1 LVIAHVI
8 FDCDGVLIDSEKIS
22 MAVDMALL
30 AENGIHLTEA
40 EMYLRFI
47 GPTFEDMVAE
57 LELEHGKTLPPDLSA
72 RKDGMMLE
80 LYRRGLKPVP
90 GVIPMLRKLALP
102 KSIGTNGPRDR
113 ALEALQITGLA
124 PFFGERLTTYE
135 DVRNPKP
142 APDVYQ
148 LAAQRAGFQPSECL
162 VVEDS
167 VTGATAALAAGCK
180 VIGFTGVAHDHMAK
194 ARELQAVGIP
204 HVIHDMGELLAAI
217 SPIAA

>member
-22 MAVDMALL
+22 MAVDLALL
-30 AENGIHLTEA
+30 AENGIDLTEA
-40 EMYLRFI
+40 EMYLRFV

-57 LELEHGKTLPPDLSA
+57 LEREYKKTLPPDLSA
-72 RKDGMMLE
+72 RKDGMMIE
-80 LYRRGLKPVP
+80 LYRHELKPVP

-113 ALEALQITGLA
+113 ALEALRLTGLT
-124 PFFGERLTTYE
+124 PFFGDRLTTYE
-135 DVRNPKP
+135 DVKNPKP

-148 LAAQRAGFQPSECL
+148 LAAQRAGFQPAHCI

-167 VTGATAALAAGCK
+167 VTGASAALAAGCK
-180 VIGFTGVAHDHMAK
+180 VIGFTGVAHDPLAK
-194 ARELQAVGIP
+194 ARELKALGVA

>member
-1 LVIAHVI
+1 MISHVI

-22 MAVDMALL
+22 MAVDLALL

-40 EMYLRFI
+40 EMYLRFV

-57 LELEHGKTLPPDLSA
+57 LEREHKKILPPDLNA
-72 RKDGMMLE
+72 RKDVMMLE
-80 LYRRGLKPVP
+80 LYRRDLKPVP

-113 ALEALQITGLA
+113 ALEALRLTGLE
-124 PFFGERLTTYE
+124 PFFGDRLTTYE
-135 DVRNPKP
+135 DVKNPKP

-148 LAAQRAGFQPSECL
+148 LAASRAGFTPSHCL

-180 VIGFTGVAHDHMAK
+180 VIGFTGVAHDPAAK
-194 ARELQAVGIP
+194 ARELKDLGVS
-204 HVIHDMGELLAAI
+204 HVIRDMGELLGAI

>member
-1 LVIAHVI
+1 MISHVI

-30 AENGIHLTEA
+30 AQNGIHLTEA
-40 EMYLRFI
+40 EMHLRFI
-47 GPTFEDMVAE
+47 GPTFEDMIAD
-57 LELEHGKTLPPDLSA
+57 LEREHKKILPPDLSA
-72 RKDGMMLE
+72 RKDAMMLE
-80 LYRRGLKPVP
+80 LYRRDLKPVP

-113 ALEALQITGLA
+113 ALEALRLVGLD
-124 PFFGERLTTYE
+124 PFFGDRLTTYE
-135 DVRNPKP
+135 DVKNPKP

-148 LAAQRAGFQPSECL
+148 LAARRAGFKPAHCL

-180 VIGFTGVAHDHMAK
+180 VIGFTGVAHEPLAK
-194 ARELQAVGIP
+194 ATELKELGVS

>member
-1 LVIAHVI
+1 
-8 FDCDGVLIDSEKIS
+8 
-22 MAVDMALL
+22 
-30 AENGIHLTEA
+30 
-40 EMYLRFI
+40 
-47 GPTFEDMVAE
+47 
-57 LELEHGKTLPPDLSA
+57 
-72 RKDGMMLE
+72 MLE
-80 LYRRGLKPVP
+80 LYRRDLKPVP

-113 ALEALQITGLA
+113 ALEALRITGLE

-135 DVRNPKP
+135 DVKNPKP

-148 LAAQRAGFQPSECL
+148 LAAKRAGFNPVHCL

-180 VIGFTGVAHDHMAK
+180 VIGFAGVAHDPVAK
-194 ARELQAVGIP
+194 ARELKELGVS
-204 HVIHDMGELLAAI
+204 HVIHDMAELLAAI

>member
-1 LVIAHVI
+1 MISHVI

-22 MAVDMALL
+22 MAVDIALL
-30 AENGIHLTEA
+30 AQNGIHLTEA
-40 EMYLRFI
+40 EMHLRFI
-47 GPTFEDMVAE
+47 GPTFEDMIAD
-57 LELEHGKTLPPDLSA
+57 LEREHKKILPSDLST
-72 RKDGMMLE
+72 RKDAMMLE
-80 LYRRGLKPVP
+80 LYRSGLKPVP

-102 KSIGTNGPRDR
+102 KSIGTNGPRER
-113 ALEALQITGLA
+113 ALEALRLVGLE
-124 PFFGERLTTYE
+124 PFFGDRLTTYE
-135 DVRNPKP
+135 DVKNPKP

-148 LAAQRAGFQPSECL
+148 LAARRAGFKPAHCL

-180 VIGFTGVAHDHMAK
+180 VIGFTGVAHEPLAK
-194 ARELQAVGIP
+194 AAELKELGVS

>member
-1 LVIAHVI
+1 MISHVI

-40 EMYLRFI
+40 EMYLRFV

-57 LELEHGKTLPPDLSA
+57 LEREHEKTLPPDLSA
-72 RKDGMMLE
+72 RKDVMMLE
-80 LYRRGLKPVP
+80 LYRRDLKPVP

-113 ALEALQITGLA
+113 ALEALRLTGLA
-124 PFFGERLTTYE
+124 PFFGDRLTTYE
-135 DVRNPKP
+135 DVEYPKP

-148 LAAQRAGFQPSECL
+148 LAASRAGFNPAHCL

-180 VIGFTGVAHDHMAK
+180 VIGFTGVAHDPVAK
-194 ARELQAVGIP
+194 ARELK
-204 HVIHDMGELLAAI
+204 AARRFPCH
-217 SPIAA
+217 S

>member
-1 LVIAHVI
+1 MISHVI

-22 MAVDMALL
+22 MAVDRALL
-30 AENGIHLTEA
+30 AQNGIHLTEA
-40 EMYLRFI
+40 EMYLRFV

-57 LELEHGKTLPPDLSA
+57 LEREYKKTLPPDLGA
-72 RKDGMMLE
+72 RKDVMMLE
-80 LYRRGLKPVP
+80 LYTRELKPVP
-90 GVIPMLRKLALP
+90 GVIPMLRQLALP

-113 ALEALQITGLA
+113 ALEALRITGLA

-135 DVRNPKP
+135 DVKNPKP

-148 LAAQRAGFQPSECL
+148 LAASRAGFAPAHCL

-167 VTGATAALAAGCK
+167 VTGATAALAAGCR
-180 VIGFTGVAHDHMAK
+180 VIGFTGVAHDPAAK
-194 ARELQAVGIP
+194 ARELKELGVS

>member
-1 LVIAHVI
+1 MISHVI

-30 AENGIHLTEA
+30 AENGIDLTEA

-57 LELEHGKTLPPDLSA
+57 LEREHKKILPPDLSA
-72 RKDGMMLE
+72 RKDVMMLE
-80 LYRRGLKPVP
+80 LYRRDLKPVP

-113 ALEALQITGLA
+113 ALEALRLTGLA
-124 PFFGERLTTYE
+124 SFFGDRLTTYE
-135 DVRNPKP
+135 DVKNPKP

-148 LAAQRAGFQPSECL
+148 LAASRAGFNPAHCL

-180 VIGFTGVAHDHMAK
+180 VIGFTGVAHDPAAK
-194 ARELQAVGIP
+194 ARELKDLGVS

-217 SPIAA
+217 SPVVA

>member
-1 LVIAHVI
+1 MISHVI

-22 MAVDMALL
+22 MAVDRALL

-47 GPTFEDMVAE
+47 GPTFEDMVAG
-57 LELEHGKTLPPDLSA
+57 LEREHKKILPPDLSA
-72 RKDGMMLE
+72 RKDAMMLD
-80 LYRRGLKPVP
+80 LYRRDLKPVP

-113 ALEALQITGLA
+113 ALEALRITGLE

-135 DVRNPKP
+135 DVKYPKP

-148 LAAQRAGFQPSECL
+148 LAARRAGFNPTHCL

-180 VIGFTGVAHDHMAK
+180 VIGFTGVAHDPVAK
-194 ARELQAVGIP
+194 AKELKELGIS
-204 HVIHDMGELLAAI
+204 HVIHDMGELLGAI

>member
-1 LVIAHVI
+1 MISHVI

-30 AENGIHLTEA
+30 AENGIHLTET
-40 EMYLRFI
+40 EMYLRFV
-47 GPTFEDMVAE
+47 GPTFEDMVAG
-57 LELEHGKTLPPDLSA
+57 LEREYGKTLPPDLAA

-80 LYRRGLKPVP
+80 RYRRDLKPVP
-90 GVIPMLRKLALP
+90 GVIPMLRELTLP

-113 ALEALQITGLA
+113 ALEALRLTGLE
-124 PFFGERLTTYE
+124 PFFGDRLTTYE
-135 DVRNPKP
+135 DVEYPKP

-148 LAAQRAGFQPSECL
+148 LAAKRAGFNPAHCL

-180 VIGFTGVAHDHMAK
+180 VIGFTGVAHDPTAK
-194 ARELQAVGIP
+194 ARELKALGVSR
-204 HVIHDMGELLAAI
+204 VIHDMGELLGAI

>member
-1 LVIAHVI
+1 MISHVI

-30 AENGIHLTEA
+30 AQNGIHLTEA
-40 EMYLRFI
+40 EMHLRFI
-47 GPTFEDMVAE
+47 GPTFEDMIAD
-57 LELEHGKTLPPDLSA
+57 LEREHKKILPPDLSA
-72 RKDGMMLE
+72 RKDAMMLE
-80 LYRRGLKPVP
+80 LYRRDLKPVP

-113 ALEALQITGLA
+113 ALEALRLVGLE
-124 PFFGERLTTYE
+124 PFFGDRLTTYE
-135 DVRNPKP
+135 DVKNPKP
-142 APDVYQ
+142 APDIYQ
-148 LAAQRAGFQPSECL
+148 LAARRAGFKPAHCL

-180 VIGFTGVAHDHMAK
+180 VIGFTGVAHEPLAK
-194 ARELQAVGIP
+194 ATELKKLGVS